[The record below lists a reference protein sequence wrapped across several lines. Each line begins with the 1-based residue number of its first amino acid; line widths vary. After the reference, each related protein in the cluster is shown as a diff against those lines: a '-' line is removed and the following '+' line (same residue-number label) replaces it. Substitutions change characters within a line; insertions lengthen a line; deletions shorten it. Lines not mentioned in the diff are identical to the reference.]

1 MTFEE
6 ELIAK
11 VRANEVLYN
20 VKNVNYRRKNDKERL
35 WQQIAYEL
43 HCSVEVCKRRWK
55 SLRDKFIK
63 LSRIEQS
70 ARGTSD
76 EEQPKKWR
84 YYDSLT
90 FLQGY
95 NKASVSTTSTFLEG
109 MFMGDERYVDIKC
122 EHPGSRQQHQ
132 HQHQQQQY
140 VRNDT
145 TVAVAVECSSGI
157 VSTDRFA
164 ADGRGGAT
172 VTLDIPS
179 STVSGSSRKRSSLDL
194 IESECVKIIRTA
206 AEAIQLEA
214 SCNIRKSSTQLL
226 FEALAL
232 RIDEANLPAAR
243 LNALQTAVTNL
254 VYSNL

>member
-6 ELIAK
+6 QLIAK

-43 HCSVEVCKRRWK
+43 NCSVEVCKRRWK

-63 LSRIEQS
+63 LSRVEQS

-84 YYDSLT
+84 YFDSLT

-95 NKASVSTTSTFLEG
+95 NKSSLATANFLDSMYLTE
-109 MFMGDERYVDIKC
+109 ERYVDIKC
-122 EHPGSRQQHQ
+122 EHPNGRQF
-132 HQHQQQQY
+132 
-140 VRNDT
+140 VREDNAVT
-145 TVAVAVECSSGI
+145 VAVECSSGI
-157 VSTDRFA
+157 VNTDRYTA
-164 ADGRGGAT
+164 TDARNGAT
-172 VTLDIPS
+172 VTLDVQS
-179 STVSGSSRKRSSLDL
+179 GTVSGGRKRQLDL
-194 IESECVKIIRTA
+194 IETECVKIIRTA
-206 AEAIQLEA
+206 AEAIQMEA
-214 SCNIRKSSTQLL
+214 SCNIRKTSTQML
-226 FEALAL
+226 FEALAH
-232 RIDEANLPAAR
+232 RIDEANLPASR

-254 VYSNL
+254 VYSSL

>member
-6 ELIAK
+6 QLIAK

-43 HCSVEVCKRRWK
+43 NCSVEVCKRRWK

-63 LSRIEQS
+63 LSRVEQS

-84 YYDSLT
+84 YFDSLT

-95 NKASVSTTSTFLEG
+95 NKASLSSANFLDG
-109 MFMGDERYVDIKC
+109 MYLGEERYVDIKC
-122 EHPGSRQQHQ
+122 EHPISRQF
-132 HQHQQQQY
+132 
-140 VRNDT
+140 VRDDAPVT
-145 TVAVAVECSSGI
+145 VAVECGSGI
-157 VSTDRFA
+157 TNTERYTATDARN
-164 ADGRGGAT
+164 GTT
-172 VTLDIPS
+172 VTLDLP
-179 STVSGSSRKRSSLDL
+179 TGTGTSSRKRHLDL
-194 IESECVKIIRTA
+194 IESECVKIIKTA

-214 SCNIRKSSTQLL
+214 NCGIRRSSTQLL
-226 FEALAL
+226 FEALAQ
-232 RIDEANLPAAR
+232 RIDEANLPASR

-254 VYSNL
+254 VYSSL

>member
-6 ELIAK
+6 QLIAK

-20 VKNVNYRRKNDKERL
+20 VKNVNYRRKNDKDRL

-43 HCSVEVCKRRWK
+43 NCSVEVCKRRWK

-63 LSRIEQS
+63 LSRVEQS
-70 ARGTSD
+70 SRGTSD

-84 YYDSLT
+84 YFDSLT

-95 NKASVSTTSTFLEG
+95 NKSSLSTTNFLDNIYIGE
-109 MFMGDERYVDIKC
+109 DRYVDIKC
-122 EHPGSRQQHQ
+122 EHPIARQF
-132 HQHQQQQY
+132 
-140 VRNDT
+140 VRDEAPV
-145 TVAVAVECSSGI
+145 TVAIECGSGGI
-157 VSTDRFA
+157 GSTDRF
-164 ADGRGGAT
+164 T
-172 VTLDIPS
+172 VSEAVRNGVTVGHELPS
-179 STVSGSSRKRSSLDL
+179 SGTGSSGSRKRHLDL

-206 AEAIQLEA
+206 AESIQA
-214 SCNIRKSSTQLL
+214 NCNMRRSSTQVL

-232 RIDEANLPAAR
+232 RIDEANLPASR

-254 VYSNL
+254 VYSSL